1 MKEKAYSYNDV
12 DDNSIISVVLLYD
25 GINVARGVSIRSS
38 LDEFDENDT
47 TAKQRAYRAIKK
59 RKLVNNEFR
68 DWRAIRT
75 LIKYNAPFIVHSE
88 LNPHLSFYERKLL
101 FGKKL
106 HEYNRDRIGY
116 IRGAAKFTT
125 GTCNLSKIQA
135 LGRINRI
142 GDGYV

>member
-25 GINVARGVSIRSS
+25 GVNVARGVSIRSS
-38 LDEFDENDT
+38 LDEFDENNIK
-47 TAKQRAYRAIKK
+47 AKQRAERAIKK

-68 DWRAIRT
+68 DWRAVRT

-88 LNPHLSFYERKLL
+88 LNPYLSFYERKLL

-106 HEYNRDRIGY
+106 HEYNRHSVLKNGHILYRDITY
-116 IRGAAKFTT
+116 
-125 GTCNLSKIQA
+125 
-135 LGRINRI
+135 
-142 GDGYV
+142 D